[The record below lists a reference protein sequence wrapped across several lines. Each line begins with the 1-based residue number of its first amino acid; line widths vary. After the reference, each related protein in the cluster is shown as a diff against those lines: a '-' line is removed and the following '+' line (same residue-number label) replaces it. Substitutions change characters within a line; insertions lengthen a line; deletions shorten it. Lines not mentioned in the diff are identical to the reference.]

1 MIAKEEFWNKV
12 SELLKMQ
19 KALDE
24 RILEEKGL
32 DLSKFELFELT
43 RTALIVEVS
52 EATNVAEF
60 FKHWKDTR
68 GNKADEGKTHEETLK
83 EEFSDALHFL
93 LSIINQATESNDEL
107 TKDEQNYIDT
117 TLYFEE
123 EKEAKI
129 NKFYKLEFD
138 GTAKTVMFAELIDE
152 IVGVSI
158 QWTLLDYSILFTF
171 IEYANACG
179 VTFGDLYDA
188 YMVKH
193 KKNYERLESGY

>member
-24 RILEEKGL
+24 RILTEKGL
-32 DLSKFELFELT
+32 NLSKFELFELT

-93 LSIINQATESNDEL
+93 LSMINQATEFEGEL
-107 TKDEQNYIDT
+107 TKDDQNYIDT
-117 TLYFEE
+117 ALDFEE
-123 EKEAKI
+123 EKEAYV
-129 NKFYKLEFD
+129 NKLYKLEFE
-138 GTAKTVMFAELIDE
+138 GTAKTVMFTELIDE
-152 IVGVSI
+152 IMGTSI
-158 QWTLLDYSILFTF
+158 QWTLLDHSMLFTF
-171 IEYANACG
+171 VEYANACG
-179 VTFGDLYDA
+179 VTFDDLYDA
-188 YMVKH
+188 YMIKNKV
-193 KKNYERLESGY
+193 NYERLESGY

>member
-93 LSIINQATESNDEL
+93 LSMINQTMKGNPL
-107 TKDEQNYIDT
+107 NYD
-117 TLYFEE
+117 
-123 EKEAKI
+123 EKEQVD
-129 NKFYKLEFD
+129 FLLESPSHNTQYIGVKYALNFD
-138 GTAKTVMFAELIDE
+138 KKGRTILFKNL
-152 IVGVSI
+152 VSDI
-158 QWTLLDYSILFTF
+158 AISQSGFRIAWFSILIKFF
-171 IEYANACG
+171 IYAHSCG

-188 YMVKH
+188 YMIKNKV
-193 KKNYERLESGY
+193 NYERLESGY

>member
-93 LSIINQATESNDEL
+93 LSMINQATELNNNL
-107 TKDEQNYIDT
+107 TKDDQNHIDNS
-117 TLYFEE
+117 LDFYEG
-123 EKEAKI
+123 KEAYI
-129 NKFYKLEFD
+129 NKLYKLEFE
-138 GTAKTVMFAELIDE
+138 GTAKTLMFNQLIYL
-152 IVGVSI
+152 IMGVS
-158 QWTLLDYSILFTF
+158 QTSPELSVLFTF
-171 IEYANACG
+171 IDYANACG
-179 VTFGDLYDA
+179 VTFDDLYDA
-188 YMVKH
+188 YMIKNKV
-193 KKNYERLESGY
+193 NYERLESGY

>member
-1 MIAKEEFWNKV
+1 MELNKEDFWNKV
-12 SELLKMQ
+12 SKLLKMQ

-32 DLSKFELFELT
+32 NLSKFELFELT

-93 LSIINQATESNDEL
+93 ISMINQAMKGDFL
-107 TKDEQNYIDT
+107 NYD
-117 TLYFEE
+117 
-123 EKEAKI
+123 EKEQVD
-129 NKFYKLEFD
+129 FLLETPMYDYQYIGERYALNFD
-138 GTAKTVMFAELIDE
+138 KNGRTILFKNLVSE
-152 IVGVSI
+152 ICISPSRSRIAGF
-158 QWTLLDYSILFTF
+158 SILIKFF
-171 IEYANACG
+171 NYAHSCG
-179 VTFGDLYDA
+179 VTFDDLYDA
-188 YMVKH
+188 YMAKN
-193 KKNYERLESGY
+193 KINYERLESGY